1 MKRIK
6 SILLLLFLG
15 IIINSCSKEK
25 IPERPMSQ
33 NDIWACYNNSEWN
46 KLKIRE
52 KLIGSWKWIYTE
64 CFWFPENA
72 KNTENENVQI
82 DFLSDSTLNVIVD
95 GKRMSSTKWTV
106 ITEDGK
112 FYGMKLDS
120 HVTQLLYGRIFI
132 CDELVEFN
140 DSYIDGCD
148 NYFKK
153 IQ

>member
-1 MKRIK
+1 MKKIK
-6 SILLLLFLG
+6 NILFLLFLG

-82 DFLSDSTLNVIVD
+82 DFLSDSKLNVIIN
-95 GKRMSSTKWTV
+95 GKLMSSTKWTV
-106 ITEDGK
+106 IAEDTK
-112 FYGMKLDS
+112 FYGIELDS
-120 HVTQLLYGRIFI
+120 NVTHLLSGRIFI
-132 CDELVEFN
+132 CDEIVEFN
-140 DSYIDGCD
+140 DSYIDGAD

-153 IQ
+153 IK

>member
-1 MKRIK
+1 M
-6 SILLLLFLG
+6 L
-15 IIINSCSKEK
+15 EK
-25 IPERPMSQ
+25 IM
-33 NDIWACYNNSEWN
+33 
-46 KLKIRE
+46 KLFKVHFSSNLTL
-52 KLIGSWKWIYTE
+52 KDGTPLYLNGSLD
-64 CFWFPENA
+64 NG
-72 KNTENENVQI
+72 VQI
-82 DFLSDSTLNVIVD
+82 F
-95 GKRMSSTKWTV
+95 V